1 MLSGVRAA
9 FFVACSWTWCIGMF
23 LPVLLIRDFG
33 GWAWV
38 AFAVPN
44 VIGAMCVGL
53 VLSAEGARRMLS
65 EHRRMV
71 GAFIVWTVA
80 FHAYFLAYWLGQY
93 SMARE
98 GARFLWLVVIGLA
111 LAMVGRGWRTMGWVA
126 VAVWVASMAIFGVME
141 WVGDGVFFGV
151 PSSGG
156 VEAPVG
162 MVGLVPA
169 LALGFLA
176 CPFLDASLLR
186 ARAETAGRIG
196 AGAFVIGFGV
206 LFLVL
211 IGMTALYARMF
222 APGEQF
228 SHWIFLYFALQG
240 WFTVGALGREGRE
253 MVLGRGWWVAMGG
266 LVLAAGVSGA
276 LVADRWFEFGYEVML
291 SGYALVFPAY
301 VWTVVL
307 GWGLPM
313 RARVV
318 GWLVTVGVASPFFV
332 AGALFGRWVMLVP
345 GVLIVL
351 LGVVVGRVLA
361 VRWGRN
367 VGASVG

>member
-1 MLSGVRAA
+1 MLSGVRAG

-23 LPVLLIRDFG
+23 LPVLLMRDFG

-53 VLSAEGARRMLS
+53 VLSAERARRMLA
-65 EHRRMV
+65 EHRWMV

-80 FHAYFLAYWLGQY
+80 FHAYFLAYWLSEFAPAGW
-93 SMARE
+93 
-98 GARFLWLVVIGLA
+98 GAPLLWVVVFGLA

-126 VAVWVASMAIFGVME
+126 VAVWFASLVIVGVME
-141 WVGDGVFFGV
+141 WTGDGRSFGA
-151 PSSGG
+151 PASAG

-162 MVGLVPA
+162 MVGLVPT
-169 LALGFLA
+169 LALGFLT

-186 ARAETAGRIG
+186 TRAETAGRMG
-196 AGAFVIGFGV
+196 AVAFVIGFGV

-222 APGEQF
+222 GSDGSI
-228 SHWIFLYFALQG
+228 SHWIYLYFALQG
-240 WFTVGALGREGRE
+240 WFTVSALGREGRA
-253 MVLGRGWWVAMGG
+253 MGLGRGWWVAMGG
-266 LVLAAGVSGA
+266 LVLAAGVAGS

-291 SGYALVFPAY
+291 SAYGLVFPAY

-318 GWLVTVGVASPFFV
+318 GWLVTVGVAAPFFV

-345 GVLIVL
+345 GVVIVL
-351 LGVVVGRVLA
+351 LGALVGRLLV